1 MEITRETNIN
11 TDSLRGTVYVL
22 LSAICFSTGGVLIKL
37 IPWSSMTIQG
47 IRSIFSI
54 LVVGGYMLL
63 RRQRFV
69 WNKTVFWGAI
79 CNTVMAFSFVAATK
93 LTTAA
98 NAIVLQFTEPI
109 FVILL
114 MWFIYKKKPGKD
126 ALIACAVV
134 FAGILCFFFESLG
147 AGQMAGDLLAILSGF
162 TYALVMMMKKFEGA
176 DFESSLIV
184 SNIISVVIGI
194 PMYIR
199 DFVPTGGNA
208 LFGQFG
214 VAGTNAAGIPQ
225 IMEDSAAFT
234 AETWLFMFLLGAV
247 QFGFSYIFLSK
258 GLDYVSP
265 VTASLTSTIE
275 PILNPIFVA
284 IFYGE
289 KIGAA
294 AVVGAVL
301 VVGAA
306 AVYNVRQSMH
316 TERRSR
322 GNRLF

>member
-1 MEITRETNIN
+1 MERTGRTNIN
-11 TDSLRGTVYVL
+11 TDSLRGMLYVL

-184 SNIISVVIGI
+184 SNIISAVVGI
-194 PMYIR
+194 PVYFR
-199 DFVPTGGNA
+199 DFSTA
-208 LFGQFG
+208 S
-214 VAGTNAAGIPQ
+214 VADA
-225 IMEDSAAFT
+225 
-234 AETWLFMFLLGAV
+234 WVFMLLLGVV
-247 QFGFSYIFLSK
+247 QFGLSYIFLSK

-275 PILNPIFVA
+275 PILNPILVA
-284 IFYGE
+284 VFYGE

-306 AVYNVRQSMH
+306 AVYNVRQSMQ
-316 TERRSR
+316 TERGSR
-322 GNRLF
+322 GNRPF

>member
-1 MEITRETNIN
+1 MDKASVREGRMKKRKKEGNGNMERTGKTNIN

-114 MWFIYKKKPGKD
+114 MWYIYKKKPGKD

-147 AGQMAGDLLAILSGF
+147 AGQMTGDLLAILSGF

-194 PMYIR
+194 PVYFR
-199 DFVPTGGNA
+199 DFSTA
-208 LFGQFG
+208 S
-214 VAGTNAAGIPQ
+214 VADA
-225 IMEDSAAFT
+225 
-234 AETWLFMFLLGAV
+234 WVFMVLLGVV
-247 QFGFSYIFLSK
+247 QFGLSYIFLSK

-275 PILNPIFVA
+275 PILNPILVA
-284 IFYGE
+284 VFYGE

-306 AVYNVRQSMH
+306 AVYNVRQSIQ
-316 TERRSR
+316 TERGSR
-322 GNRLF
+322 GNRPF

>member
-1 MEITRETNIN
+1 MEQASKWNLNRE
-11 TDSLRGTVYVL
+11 SLRGTVFVL

-54 LVVGGYMLL
+54 FVVGGYMLL
-63 RRQRFV
+63 RRQKFV
-69 WNKTVFWGAI
+69 WNKTVFWGAV

-114 MWFIYKKKPGKD
+114 MWLIYKKKPGKD

-147 AGQMAGDLLAILSGF
+147 AGQMAGNLLAILSGF

-184 SNIISVVIGI
+184 SNVISAVVGI

-199 DFVPTGGNA
+199 DFAPAGGDA
-208 LFGQFG
+208 LSGQLG
-214 VAGTNAAGIPQ
+214 AAGINAAGMPQ
-225 IMEDSAAFT
+225 IMESAAAPMTEAWF
-234 AETWLFMFLLGAV
+234 FMLLLGVV

-275 PILNPIFVA
+275 PILNPVLVA
-284 IFYGE
+284 VFYGE
-289 KIGAA
+289 QIGAA
-294 AVVGAVL
+294 AVIGAVL

-316 TERRSR
+316 TEESEK
-322 GNRLF
+322 

>member
-1 MEITRETNIN
+1 MERTG
-11 TDSLRGTVYVL
+11 SLRGTVYVL

-184 SNIISVVIGI
+184 SNIISAVVGI
-194 PMYIR
+194 PVYFR
-199 DFVPTGGNA
+199 DFSTA
-208 LFGQFG
+208 S
-214 VAGTNAAGIPQ
+214 VADA
-225 IMEDSAAFT
+225 
-234 AETWLFMFLLGAV
+234 WVFMLLLGVV
-247 QFGFSYIFLSK
+247 QFGLSYIFLSK

-275 PILNPIFVA
+275 PILNPILVA
-284 IFYGE
+284 VFYGE

-306 AVYNVRQSMH
+306 AVYNVRQSMQ
-316 TERRSR
+316 TERGSR
-322 GNRLF
+322 GNRPF

>member
-1 MEITRETNIN
+1 MDKASVREGRMKKRKKEGNGNMERTGKTNIN

-184 SNIISVVIGI
+184 SNIISAVVGI
-194 PMYIR
+194 PVYFR
-199 DFVPTGGNA
+199 DFSTA
-208 LFGQFG
+208 F
-214 VAGTNAAGIPQ
+214 VADA
-225 IMEDSAAFT
+225 
-234 AETWLFMFLLGAV
+234 WVFMLLLGVV
-247 QFGFSYIFLSK
+247 QFGLSYIFLSK

-275 PILNPIFVA
+275 PILNPILVA
-284 IFYGE
+284 VFYGE

-306 AVYNVRQSMH
+306 AVYNVRQSIQ
-316 TERRSR
+316 TERGSR
-322 GNRLF
+322 GNRPF

>member
-1 MEITRETNIN
+1 MDKASVREDRMKKRKKEGNGNMERTGKTNIN

-184 SNIISVVIGI
+184 SNIISAVVGI
-194 PMYIR
+194 PVYFR
-199 DFVPTGGNA
+199 DFSTVS
-208 LFGQFG
+208 
-214 VAGTNAAGIPQ
+214 VADA
-225 IMEDSAAFT
+225 
-234 AETWLFMFLLGAV
+234 WVFMLLLGVV
-247 QFGFSYIFLSK
+247 QFGLSYIFLSK

-275 PILNPIFVA
+275 PILNPILVA
-284 IFYGE
+284 VFYGE

-306 AVYNVRQSMH
+306 AVYNVRQSIQ
-316 TERRSR
+316 TERGSR
-322 GNRLF
+322 GNRPF

>member
-1 MEITRETNIN
+1 MGKASVREDRMKKRKKEGNGNMERTGKTNIN
-11 TDSLRGTVYVL
+11 TDSLRGTMYVL

-147 AGQMAGDLLAILSGF
+147 AGQMTGDLLAILSGF

-184 SNIISVVIGI
+184 SNIISAVVGI
-194 PMYIR
+194 PVYFR
-199 DFVPTGGNA
+199 DFSTA
-208 LFGQFG
+208 S
-214 VAGTNAAGIPQ
+214 VADA
-225 IMEDSAAFT
+225 
-234 AETWLFMFLLGAV
+234 WVFMLLLGVV
-247 QFGFSYIFLSK
+247 QFGLSYIFLSK

-275 PILNPIFVA
+275 PILNPILVA
-284 IFYGE
+284 VFYGE

-306 AVYNVRQSMH
+306 AVYNVRQSIQ
-316 TERRSR
+316 TERGSM
-322 GNRLF
+322 GNRPF

>member
-1 MEITRETNIN
+1 MDKASVREGRMKKRKKEGNGNMERTGKTNIN

-184 SNIISVVIGI
+184 SNIISAVVGI
-194 PMYIR
+194 PVYFR
-199 DFVPTGGNA
+199 DFSTA
-208 LFGQFG
+208 F
-214 VAGTNAAGIPQ
+214 VADA
-225 IMEDSAAFT
+225 
-234 AETWLFMFLLGAV
+234 WVFMLLLGVV
-247 QFGFSYIFLSK
+247 QFGLSYIFLSK

-275 PILNPIFVA
+275 PILNPILVA
-284 IFYGE
+284 VFYGE

-306 AVYNVRQSMH
+306 AVYNVRQSIQ
-316 TERRSR
+316 TEKSEK
-322 GNRLF
+322 

>member
-184 SNIISVVIGI
+184 SNIISAVVGI
-194 PMYIR
+194 PVYFR
-199 DFVPTGGNA
+199 DFSTA
-208 LFGQFG
+208 S
-214 VAGTNAAGIPQ
+214 VADA
-225 IMEDSAAFT
+225 
-234 AETWLFMFLLGAV
+234 WVFMLLLGVV
-247 QFGFSYIFLSK
+247 QFGLSYIFLSK

-275 PILNPIFVA
+275 PILNPILVA
-284 IFYGE
+284 VFYGE

-306 AVYNVRQSMH
+306 AVYNVRQSIQ
-316 TERRSR
+316 TERGSM
-322 GNRLF
+322 GNRPF

>member
-1 MEITRETNIN
+1 MDKASVREDRMKKRKKEGNGNMERTGKTNIN

-147 AGQMAGDLLAILSGF
+147 AGQMTGDLLAILSGF

-176 DFESSLIV
+176 DFESSLVV

-194 PMYIR
+194 PVYFR
-199 DFVPTGGNA
+199 DFSTA
-208 LFGQFG
+208 S
-214 VAGTNAAGIPQ
+214 VADA
-225 IMEDSAAFT
+225 
-234 AETWLFMFLLGAV
+234 WVFMVLLGVV
-247 QFGFSYIFLSK
+247 QFGLSYIFLSK

-275 PILNPIFVA
+275 PILNPILVA
-284 IFYGE
+284 VFYGE

-306 AVYNVRQSMH
+306 AVYNVRQSIQ
-316 TERRSR
+316 TERGSR
-322 GNRLF
+322 GNRPF

>member
-1 MEITRETNIN
+1 MEGTGRTNIN

-184 SNIISVVIGI
+184 SNIISAVVGI
-194 PMYIR
+194 PVYFR
-199 DFVPTGGNA
+199 DFSTASVANA
-208 LFGQFG
+208 W
-214 VAGTNAAGIPQ
+214 V
-225 IMEDSAAFT
+225 
-234 AETWLFMFLLGAV
+234 FMLLLGVV
-247 QFGFSYIFLSK
+247 QFGLSYIFLSK

-275 PILNPIFVA
+275 PILNPILVA
-284 IFYGE
+284 VFYGE

-306 AVYNVRQSMH
+306 AVYNVRQSIQ
-316 TERRSR
+316 TERGSM
-322 GNRLF
+322 GNRPF

>member
-184 SNIISVVIGI
+184 SNIISAVVGI
-194 PMYIR
+194 PVYFR
-199 DFVPTGGNA
+199 DFSTA
-208 LFGQFG
+208 F
-214 VAGTNAAGIPQ
+214 VADA
-225 IMEDSAAFT
+225 
-234 AETWLFMFLLGAV
+234 WVFMLLLGVV
-247 QFGFSYIFLSK
+247 QFGLSYIFLSK

-275 PILNPIFVA
+275 PILNPILVA
-284 IFYGE
+284 VFYGE

-306 AVYNVRQSMH
+306 AVYNVRQSIQ
-316 TERRSR
+316 TERGSM
-322 GNRLF
+322 GNRPF

>member
-1 MEITRETNIN
+1 MKKRKKEGNGNMERTGKTNIN

-184 SNIISVVIGI
+184 SNIISAVVGI
-194 PMYIR
+194 PVYFR
-199 DFVPTGGNA
+199 DFSTA
-208 LFGQFG
+208 F
-214 VAGTNAAGIPQ
+214 VADA
-225 IMEDSAAFT
+225 
-234 AETWLFMFLLGAV
+234 WVFMLLLGVV
-247 QFGFSYIFLSK
+247 QFGLSYIFLSK

-275 PILNPIFVA
+275 PILNPILVA
-284 IFYGE
+284 VFYGE

-306 AVYNVRQSMH
+306 AVYNVRQSIQ
-316 TERRSR
+316 TEKSEK
-322 GNRLF
+322 

>member
-1 MEITRETNIN
+1 MDKASVREDRMKKRKKEGNGNMERTGKTNIN
-11 TDSLRGTVYVL
+11 TDSLRGTMYVL

-147 AGQMAGDLLAILSGF
+147 AGQMTGDLLAILSGF

-184 SNIISVVIGI
+184 SNIISAVVGI
-194 PMYIR
+194 PVYFR
-199 DFVPTGGNA
+199 DFSTA
-208 LFGQFG
+208 S
-214 VAGTNAAGIPQ
+214 VADA
-225 IMEDSAAFT
+225 
-234 AETWLFMFLLGAV
+234 WVFMLLLGVV
-247 QFGFSYIFLSK
+247 QFGLSYIFLSK

-275 PILNPIFVA
+275 PILNPILVA
-284 IFYGE
+284 VFYGE

-306 AVYNVRQSMH
+306 AVYNVRQSIQ
-316 TERRSR
+316 TERGSM
-322 GNRLF
+322 GNRPF

>member
-1 MEITRETNIN
+1 MEQVSKWNLNRE
-11 TDSLRGTVYVL
+11 SLRGTVFVL

-54 LVVGGYMLL
+54 FVVGGYMLW
-63 RRQRFV
+63 RRQKFV
-69 WNKTVFWGAI
+69 WNKTVFWGAV

-114 MWFIYKKKPGKD
+114 MWLIYKKKPGKD

-147 AGQMAGDLLAILSGF
+147 AGQMAGNLLAILSGF

-184 SNIISVVIGI
+184 SNVISAVVGI
-194 PMYIR
+194 PMYVR
-199 DFVPTGGNA
+199 DFAPPMTTEA
-208 LFGQFG
+208 WF
-214 VAGTNAAGIPQ
+214 
-225 IMEDSAAFT
+225 
-234 AETWLFMFLLGAV
+234 FMLLLGVV

-275 PILNPIFVA
+275 PILNPVLVA
-284 IFYGE
+284 VFYGE
-289 KIGAA
+289 QIGAA
-294 AVVGAVL
+294 AVIGAVL

-316 TERRSR
+316 IEESEK
-322 GNRLF
+322 

>member
-1 MEITRETNIN
+1 MDKASVREGRMKKRKKEGNGNMERTGKTNIN
-11 TDSLRGTVYVL
+11 TDSLRGTMYVL
-22 LSAICFSTGGVLIKL
+22 PSAICFSTGGVLIKL

-184 SNIISVVIGI
+184 SNIISAVVGI
-194 PMYIR
+194 PVYFR
-199 DFVPTGGNA
+199 DF
-208 LFGQFG
+208 
-214 VAGTNAAGIPQ
+214 
-225 IMEDSAAFT
+225 ST
-234 AETWLFMFLLGAV
+234 ASVVDAWVFMLLLGVV
-247 QFGFSYIFLSK
+247 QFGLSYIFLSK

-275 PILNPIFVA
+275 PILNPILVA
-284 IFYGE
+284 VFYGE

-306 AVYNVRQSMH
+306 AVYNVRQSIQ
-316 TERRSR
+316 TERGSR
-322 GNRLF
+322 GNRPF

>member
-1 MEITRETNIN
+1 
-11 TDSLRGTVYVL
+11 
-22 LSAICFSTGGVLIKL
+22 
-37 IPWSSMTIQG
+37 
-47 IRSIFSI
+47 
-54 LVVGGYMLL
+54 
-63 RRQRFV
+63 
-69 WNKTVFWGAI
+69 
-79 CNTVMAFSFVAATK
+79 MAFSFVAATK

-184 SNIISVVIGI
+184 SNIISAVVGI
-194 PMYIR
+194 PGYFG
-199 DFVPTGGNA
+199 DFSTA
-208 LFGQFG
+208 S
-214 VAGTNAAGIPQ
+214 VADA
-225 IMEDSAAFT
+225 
-234 AETWLFMFLLGAV
+234 WVFMLLLGVV
-247 QFGFSYIFLSK
+247 QFGLSYIFLSK

-275 PILNPIFVA
+275 PILNPILVA
-284 IFYGE
+284 VFYGE

-306 AVYNVRQSMH
+306 AVYNVRQSMQ
-316 TERRSR
+316 TERGSR
-322 GNRLF
+322 GNRPF

>member
-1 MEITRETNIN
+1 MDKASVREGRMKKRKKEGNGNMERTGKTNIN

-147 AGQMAGDLLAILSGF
+147 AGQMTGDLLAILSGF

-184 SNIISVVIGI
+184 SNIISAVVGI
-194 PMYIR
+194 PVYFR
-199 DFVPTGGNA
+199 DFSTA
-208 LFGQFG
+208 F
-214 VAGTNAAGIPQ
+214 VADA
-225 IMEDSAAFT
+225 
-234 AETWLFMFLLGAV
+234 WVFMLLLGVV
-247 QFGFSYIFLSK
+247 QFGLSYIFLSK

-275 PILNPIFVA
+275 PILNPILVA
-284 IFYGE
+284 VFYGE

-306 AVYNVRQSMH
+306 AVYNVRQSIQ
-316 TERRSR
+316 TEKSEK
-322 GNRLF
+322 